1 VQNDHHRPGEA
12 PHQSPKEPEPP
23 LPPSAPRATGP
34 PASTIP
40 SPGCVLVRFHSLDD
54 IVSGISRG
62 DAIEYTQVDTLSA
75 LPETMTIRERRPSLM
90 RSLIPG
96 ESWQVTRVS
105 MISHRTPADQ
115 QNRAISITCDREG
128 KTTSVAYVAICG
140 GGCCCC
146 MDVGLSC
153 GIAGSDDCA
162 IHRWSAAGGLW
173 QNPSVLILSRGLG
186 LILARCECIPMRR
199 LQRRRRR

>member
-1 VQNDHHRPGEA
+1 MRGITGGAAIVYTDVDI
-12 PHQSPKEPEPP
+12 
-23 LPPSAPRATGP
+23 LP
-34 PASTIP
+34 
-40 SPGCVLVRFHSLDD
+40 
-54 IVSGISRG
+54 
-62 DAIEYTQVDTLSA
+62 A
-75 LPETMTIRERRPSLM
+75 LPETVTIRERRPSLM

-146 MDVGLSC
+146 MDMGLSC

-162 IHRWSAAGGLW
+162 THRWSARGGLW
-173 QNPSVLILSRGLG
+173 QNPSVLILSRGLCM
-186 LILARCECIPMRR
+186 ILAKCECIPMRGLTR
-199 LQRRRRR
+199 WGRMWCLKLGSIRQGRTSGEG